1 MSSPQKRS
9 RSSSQRAAQPPR
21 SSPSRHPDAPA
32 SDSST
37 TRAATNRSNPLF
49 GVLPFIGV
57 ILFVIS
63 AISVVGSGSSTWER
77 DLLTNAVVYLIGW
90 AGIGGG
96 ISHIFFGPKIAASIG
111 WKWSPFE
118 LEIGLSNLGFGVA
131 AVLAGSFTP
140 EYSLALIIANSIFR
154 VGAGIGHIR
163 SMITD
168 RNFAINNTAILFVD
182 FLVPAFLF
190 WAYFAWS

>member
-1 MSSPQKRS
+1 MSAQHPASSEPARSAPAAPTTS
-9 RSSSQRAAQPPR
+9 RS
-21 SSPSRHPDAPA
+21 
-32 SDSST
+32 
-37 TRAATNRSNPLF
+37 ATSRSNPLF

-63 AISVVGSGSSTWER
+63 AISVLGSGSSTWER

-96 ISHIFFGPKIAASIG
+96 ISHIFFGPKIARSIG
-111 WKWSPFE
+111 WQWSPFE

-131 AVLAGSFTP
+131 AVLAASFSP

-163 SMITD
+163 SMVTD

-182 FLVPAFLF
+182 FVVPAFLF
-190 WAYFAWS
+190 WAYFAWA

>member
-1 MSSPQKRS
+1 MSSPQKRA
-9 RSSSQRAAQPPR
+9 RSSSATPQSQSPAPGHPPPAP
-21 SSPSRHPDAPA
+21 SPVGPPQ
-32 SDSST
+32 
-37 TRAATNRSNPLF
+37 TRTATKRSNPLF

-57 ILFVIS
+57 ILFLIS
-63 AISVVGSGSSTWER
+63 AISVLGSGSDSWER

-96 ISHIFFGPKIAASIG
+96 ISHIFFGPKISASIG
-111 WKWSPFE
+111 WTWSPFE
-118 LEIGLSNLGFGVA
+118 LEIGLANLGFGVA
-131 AVLAGSFTP
+131 AVLAASFSP
-140 EYSLALIIANSIFR
+140 DYSLALIIANSVFR

-168 RNFAINNTAILFVD
+168 RNFAVNNTAILFVD
-182 FLVPAFLF
+182 FVVPAFLF